1 MSNQFRTLNEMFLLR
16 VMEFGDKPTL
26 FSKDSQKNFKGT
38 TLREAYTDAENAG
51 LGLMDPGLEPN
62 DKVGLMSDNRL
73 EWFTADLAVL
83 LNGAANVP
91 RGSDSTAQEIQY
103 ILEHS
108 ESKFC
113 FIEHEKLLK
122 QVLPIADKTPVKK
135 FIVLDRAFKSG
146 GDERVLSL
154 SDLIEK
160 GRTLRTTKL
169 AELIKRAKAVK
180 EDDLFTIIYTSG
192 TTGMPKGV
200 MLSHRNMVYNVK
212 MVPPMV
218 DVIKGARALSIL
230 PVWHIFERAMD
241 YAILS
246 EGAQIYYT
254 NIRDLR
260 DDFQKV
266 KPHFMASAPRLWENL
281 YLGIRQKV
289 EKSEPLRQV
298 LFNTAYDISKNFKAS
313 MDYLQGNKLQ
323 TERENEMEKFPKI
336 AQAAF
341 TAANLFIPN
350 KILDSVVF
358 GKIREA
364 LGGELKGTIS
374 GGGALPAHVD
384 EFFNVLG
391 IPVYEGYG
399 MTECS
404 PIISV
409 RQKDKIIQ
417 GSVGVS
423 PPGTE
428 IRILNDQ
435 GEEVPVGH
443 MGIIHVK
450 GPQVMKGYYK
460 NQEATDKVL
469 KNGWL
474 NTGDLGF
481 ISFNGTLSV
490 RGRVKDTV
498 VLLGGEN
505 VEPVPIE
512 NLLLQ
517 NALIQNVMVVGQDQ
531 KSLGAL
537 IYPNLERLVEAGFQ
551 IKPGEDLNKNAKVVT
566 HFSKIIK
573 DTISSENGFKGFE
586 KVTDF
591 RFLPKPME
599 VGDEMTNLYK
609 MKRNVITDKYANLI
623 KEIYS

>member
-1 MSNQFRTLNEMFLLR
+1 
-16 VMEFGDKPTL
+16 
-26 FSKDSQKNFKGT
+26 
-38 TLREAYTDAENAG
+38 
-51 LGLMDPGLEPN
+51 
-62 DKVGLMSDNRL
+62 
-73 EWFTADLAVL
+73 
-83 LNGAANVP
+83 
-91 RGSDSTAQEIQY
+91 
-103 ILEHS
+103 
-108 ESKFC
+108 
-113 FIEHEKLLK
+113 
-122 QVLPIADKTPVKK
+122 
-135 FIVLDRAFKSG
+135 
-146 GDERVLSL
+146 
-154 SDLIEK
+154 
-160 GRTLRTTKL
+160 
-169 AELIKRAKAVK
+169 
-180 EDDLFTIIYTSG
+180 
-192 TTGMPKGV
+192 
-200 MLSHRNMVYNVK
+200 
-212 MVPPMV
+212 
-218 DVIKGARALSIL
+218 IKGARALSIL

>member
-1 MSNQFRTLNEMFLLR
+1 
-16 VMEFGDKPTL
+16 
-26 FSKDSQKNFKGT
+26 
-38 TLREAYTDAENAG
+38 
-51 LGLMDPGLEPN
+51 
-62 DKVGLMSDNRL
+62 
-73 EWFTADLAVL
+73 
-83 LNGAANVP
+83 
-91 RGSDSTAQEIQY
+91 
-103 ILEHS
+103 
-108 ESKFC
+108 
-113 FIEHEKLLK
+113 
-122 QVLPIADKTPVKK
+122 
-135 FIVLDRAFKSG
+135 
-146 GDERVLSL
+146 
-154 SDLIEK
+154 
-160 GRTLRTTKL
+160 
-169 AELIKRAKAVK
+169 
-180 EDDLFTIIYTSG
+180 
-192 TTGMPKGV
+192 
-200 MLSHRNMVYNVK
+200 
-212 MVPPMV
+212 
-218 DVIKGARALSIL
+218 
-230 PVWHIFERAMD
+230 
-241 YAILS
+241 
-246 EGAQIYYT
+246 
-254 NIRDLR
+254 
-260 DDFQKV
+260 
-266 KPHFMASAPRLWENL
+266 
-281 YLGIRQKV
+281 
-289 EKSEPLRQV
+289 
-298 LFNTAYDISKNFKAS
+298 
-313 MDYLQGNKLQ
+313 
-323 TERENEMEKFPKI
+323 
-336 AQAAF
+336 

>member
-1 MSNQFRTLNEMFLLR
+1 
-16 VMEFGDKPTL
+16 
-26 FSKDSQKNFKGT
+26 
-38 TLREAYTDAENAG
+38 
-51 LGLMDPGLEPN
+51 
-62 DKVGLMSDNRL
+62 
-73 EWFTADLAVL
+73 
-83 LNGAANVP
+83 
-91 RGSDSTAQEIQY
+91 
-103 ILEHS
+103 
-108 ESKFC
+108 
-113 FIEHEKLLK
+113 
-122 QVLPIADKTPVKK
+122 
-135 FIVLDRAFKSG
+135 
-146 GDERVLSL
+146 
-154 SDLIEK
+154 
-160 GRTLRTTKL
+160 
-169 AELIKRAKAVK
+169 
-180 EDDLFTIIYTSG
+180 
-192 TTGMPKGV
+192 
-200 MLSHRNMVYNVK
+200 
-212 MVPPMV
+212 MV

-443 MGIIHVK
+443 MG
-450 GPQVMKGYYK
+450 
-460 NQEATDKVL
+460 
-469 KNGWL
+469 
-474 NTGDLGF
+474 
-481 ISFNGTLSV
+481 
-490 RGRVKDTV
+490 
-498 VLLGGEN
+498 
-505 VEPVPIE
+505 
-512 NLLLQ
+512 
-517 NALIQNVMVVGQDQ
+517 
-531 KSLGAL
+531 
-537 IYPNLERLVEAGFQ
+537 
-551 IKPGEDLNKNAKVVT
+551 
-566 HFSKIIK
+566 
-573 DTISSENGFKGFE
+573 
-586 KVTDF
+586 
-591 RFLPKPME
+591 
-599 VGDEMTNLYK
+599 
-609 MKRNVITDKYANLI
+609 
-623 KEIYS
+623 